1 MYTFLHKQLF
11 ILCLLIDASVIL
23 GNYKRNLSSHVFNMA
38 CFCLKAAATT
48 FHKDKTIVV

>member
-1 MYTFLHKQLF
+1 MYTLLHEHLF
-11 ILCLLIDASVIL
+11 IICLIIDASIIL
-23 GNYKRNLSSHVFNMA
+23 GNNQGNLSSHVFNMA